1 MGREKTLLDI
11 SKAMVFII
19 LSHNRFYTSGWIE
32 GIMQASMTNSS
43 VTTRPNETKSHSIP
57 EIGVCILVPLC
68 YSLSIFIQSLIYD
81 VGRHIL
87 KNCEIL
93 NITSPHFCAIL
104 FTLRN
109 LLNLIVEHMDQ
120 MEN

>member
-43 VTTRPNETKSHSIP
+43 VTTRPNETKSCHSIP
-57 EIGVCILVPLC
+57 EIGIR
-68 YSLSIFIQSLIYD
+68 IGTD
-81 VGRHIL
+81 VH
-87 KNCEIL
+87 
-93 NITSPHFCAIL
+93 
-104 FTLRN
+104 
-109 LLNLIVEHMDQ
+109 D
-120 MEN
+120 